1 METKNNKV
9 FLEIIR
15 RSLKFDFASY
25 VDPVGS
31 AGGLA
36 LWWNSDLAI
45 DIEIATKNIVHTI
58 ISDKGNSLVWA
69 ASFVYG
75 CPSRD
80 GKSQVWDELRMLG
93 KFEKLPWLCMGDFNE
108 VLCSSDKRG
117 GNIPSQRRL
126 GTFRDMLNECGLVDL
141 EFKGPKFTWRNNRSA
156 ENLIMERIDLA
167 FANAKWREEFDQ
179 AMVFVDADVGSD
191 HNPLILNTSFPLNR
205 VGKPFRFESFW
216 TTEESCKP
224 VIEEAWAQI
233 FCGLSYGKG
242 RQIQDN
248 IIVAYEV
255 FHYLRHKKE
264 GPKASVAIKLNLNKA
279 YDRVCWDFLFQV
291 MEKLGFDSVWIHW
304 IKQCVCTVKYSVCV
318 NGGQVCNVMPK
329 RGLRQGDP
337 LSPYLFLI
345 VADVFSSLIQKAIQN
360 KSLRGLQ
367 DLAFLDDSDLQS
379 WLRFGVK
386 CSYAEP
392 NTKEDAY
399 SSTIDVIADV
409 KPERVVVLG
418 GSGFVGSAICKA
430 AVRAS
435 FLHRSMGRSGDVFYA
450 NWDEVLPG
458 ATAVVSTIGGFGS
471 EEQMQRINGEANVV
485 AVTAA
490 KDYGIPKFIFISVH
504 DYNLPSFLLSSG
516 YFTGKRKAES
526 EVLSKYPTSGV
537 VLRPGFIYGKRR
549 VDGFEIP
556 LDLIGQPLE
565 RFLSATE
572 NFTKPLSSLPGS
584 ELFFAPPVSVD
595 DVALAAINGV
605 VDDDF
610 FGVFTIEQIKEAAT
624 KVRV

>member
-1 METKNNKV
+1 MSSLSSFAAISTPPP
-9 FLEIIR
+9 
-15 RSLKFDFASY
+15 SLKR
-25 VDPVGS
+25 
-31 AGGLA
+31 
-36 LWWNSDLAI
+36 
-45 DIEIATKNIVHTI
+45 
-58 ISDKGNSLVWA
+58 A
-69 ASFVYG
+69 ASFP
-75 CPSRD
+75 CRPSLHFPFP
-80 GKSQVWDELRMLG
+80 S
-93 KFEKLPWLCMGDFNE
+93 
-108 VLCSSDKRG
+108 
-117 GNIPSQRRL
+117 NI
-126 GTFRDMLNECGLVDL
+126 
-141 EFKGPKFTWRNNRSA
+141 
-156 ENLIMERIDLA
+156 
-167 FANAKWREEFDQ
+167 
-179 AMVFVDADVGSD
+179 
-191 HNPLILNTSFPLNR
+191 
-205 VGKPFRFESFW
+205 RF
-216 TTEESCKP
+216 C
-224 VIEEAWAQI
+224 
-233 FCGLSYGKG
+233 
-242 RQIQDN
+242 
-248 IIVAYEV
+248 
-255 FHYLRHKKE
+255 
-264 GPKASVAIKLNLNKA
+264 
-279 YDRVCWDFLFQV
+279 
-291 MEKLGFDSVWIHW
+291 
-304 IKQCVCTVKYSVCV
+304 
-318 NGGQVCNVMPK
+318 
-329 RGLRQGDP
+329 
-337 LSPYLFLI
+337 
-345 VADVFSSLIQKAIQN
+345 
-360 KSLRGLQ
+360 
-367 DLAFLDDSDLQS
+367 
-379 WLRFGVK
+379 RFGVK
-386 CSYAEP
+386 CSYAEAS
-392 NTKEDAY
+392 TKEDGY

-430 AVRAS
+430 AVS
-435 FLHRSMGRSGDVFYA
+435 KGIEVMSLSRSGRPSYTDPWVDQVTWMPGDVFYA

-584 ELFFAPPVSVD
+584 DLFLAPPVSVD